1 MSSIIDFFF
10 IICYRTECFC
20 GNTEPS
26 YLTKLPDPS
35 CNMKCPGNPKEICG
49 GYFTMNIF
57 ETGISSKIFN
67 SILIIFFK
75 LFYFF
80 VEFKA
85 QVAELSPE
93 NSSHDVQIVYL
104 LTFNGR
110 AVRQVYRLLKSLY
123 SPTHFYYI
131 HIDSVS

>member
-1 MSSIIDFFF
+1 
-10 IICYRTECFC
+10 
-20 GNTEPS
+20 
-26 YLTKLPDPS
+26 
-35 CNMKCPGNPKEICG
+35 MKCPGNPKEICG

-57 ETGISSKIFN
+57 ETGISSKIFFISFFN
-67 SILIIFFK
+67 FFLIIFF
-75 LFYFF
+75 L
-80 VEFKA
+80 EFKA